1 MILNFLDM
9 KRFYCFLITLFV
21 LAVIMLAI
29 KFPVFAQAATAVLTF
44 LLTLL
49 ILAIVYP
56 LIERRDD

>member
-1 MILNFLDM
+1 MT
-9 KRFYCFLITLFV
+9 RFYWFLITLFV

-29 KFPVFAQAATAVLTF
+29 KFPVFTQAATAVLTF

-56 LIERRDD
+56 LIERRNE

>member
-1 MILNFLDM
+1 MT
-9 KRFYCFLITLFV
+9 RFYWFLIALFV

-56 LIERRDD
+56 LIGRRNE